1 LGKVVQL
8 SGNAMLEFSTIEWVI
23 VILCAL
29 LIGFSKTGIP
39 GTGILMVPLMAMVMP
54 ARQSTGFV
62 LPMLA
67 MADIMA
73 IVYWR
78 RHVEVRHLIRLLPW
92 AWLGVIVGAIGLH
105 TITNAQLRP
114 TIGTIV
120 LVLIIGSWIRERF
133 VDDAQIP
140 AHWLFAAV
148 MGVLA
153 GSTSMMANAA
163 GPIMIIYLMAMR
175 LAKREF
181 IGTGAWFFWIL
192 NLSKLPF
199 SSKLSL
205 ISRASLV
212 TNVSLLP
219 VLLLG
224 GVLGIFLVHRVPQ
237 RAFDVVVKAL
247 AMASAL
253 YLCVSAW
260 VHAG

>member
-1 LGKVVQL
+1 MLDFSHVEWTIVVL
-8 SGNAMLEFSTIEWVI
+8 S
-23 VILCAL
+23 AL

-54 ARQSTGFV
+54 AKESTGFV

-73 IVYWR
+73 IIYWR
-78 RHVEVRHLIRLLPW
+78 RHVELRHLIRLLPW
-92 AWLGVIVGAIGLH
+92 AWLGVVIGAVCLR
-105 TITNAQLRP
+105 TITNDQLKP
-114 TIGTIV
+114 TIGAIV
-120 LVLIIGSWIRERF
+120 LVLIGGSWLRERF
-133 VDDAQIP
+133 VNDAQIP
-140 AHWLFAAV
+140 AHWLFAAL
-148 MGVLA
+148 MGIMA

-205 ISRASLV
+205 INGPSLL
-212 TNVSLLP
+212 TNFSLLP

-237 RAFDVVVKAL
+237 KAFDFIVKFL
-247 AMASAL
+247 AMASAF
-253 YLCVSAW
+253 YLCVI
-260 VHAG
+260 V

>member
-1 LGKVVQL
+1 
-8 SGNAMLEFSTIEWVI
+8 MLEFSTIEWAI

-54 ARQSTGFV
+54 AKQSTGFV

-73 IVYWR
+73 IIYWR
-78 RHVEVRHLIRLLPW
+78 RHVEARHLIRLLPW
-92 AWLGVIVGAIGLH
+92 AWLGVIIGAVCLRYIS
-105 TITNAQLRP
+105 NAQLKP
-114 TIGTIV
+114 TIGAIV
-120 LVLIIGSWIRERF
+120 LVLIIGSWIRERL

-140 AHWLFAAV
+140 THWFFAAL

-163 GPIMIIYLMAMR
+163 GPVMILYLMAMR

-199 SSKLSL
+199 SSKLDL
-205 ISRASLV
+205 INGPSLV
-212 TNVSLLP
+212 TNLSLLP

-224 GVLGIFLVHRVPQ
+224 GILGIFLVQRVPQ
-237 RAFDVVVKAL
+237 KAFDFIVKFL

-253 YLCVSAW
+253 YLCVSRLSP
-260 VHAG
+260 

>member
-1 LGKVVQL
+1 
-8 SGNAMLEFSTIEWVI
+8 MLEFSTIERGI
-23 VILCAL
+23 VVLCAV

-54 ARQSTGFV
+54 ARESTGFV

-73 IVYWR
+73 IIYWR
-78 RHVEVRHLIRLLPW
+78 RHVELRHLVRLLPW
-92 AWLGVIVGAIGLH
+92 AWLGVIMGALCLR
-105 TITNAQLRP
+105 TISNAQLKP
-114 TIGTIV
+114 AIGAIV
-120 LVLIIGSWIRERF
+120 LVLIVGSWVRERF
-133 VDDAQIP
+133 VDDAKIP
-140 AHWLFAAV
+140 AHWLFAAL
-148 MGVLA
+148 MGMLA

-163 GPIMIIYLMAMR
+163 GPIMIVYLMAMR

-199 SSKLSL
+199 SGKLGLINGTSL
-205 ISRASLV
+205 L
-212 TNVSLLP
+212 TNLTLLP

-237 RAFDVVVKAL
+237 RVFDFVVQFL
-247 AMASAL
+247 ATVAAL
-253 YLCVSAW
+253 YLCLSPW
-260 VHAG
+260 LHKLQ

>member
-1 LGKVVQL
+1 
-8 SGNAMLEFSTIEWVI
+8 MLDFSTVEWAI

-54 ARQSTGFV
+54 AKESTGFV

-73 IVYWR
+73 IIYWR
-78 RHVEVRHLIRLLPW
+78 RHVELRHLIRLLPW
-92 AWLGVIVGAIGLH
+92 AWLGVIIGAVCLRF
-105 TITNAQLRP
+105 ITNEQLKP
-114 TIGTIV
+114 TIGVIV
-120 LVLIIGSWIRERF
+120 LVLIVGSWLRERF
-133 VDDAQIP
+133 VTDAQIP
-140 AHWLFAAV
+140 AHWLFAAL
-148 MGVLA
+148 MGILA

-205 ISRASLV
+205 ISGSSLL

-219 VLLLG
+219 ILLMG

-237 RAFDVVVKAL
+237 KAFDFIVKSL
-247 AMASAL
+247 AMCSAL
-253 YLCVSAW
+253 YLCVS
-260 VHAG
+260 